1 MLNLIYYI
9 YTRYHD
15 ISMHASPSTTLP
27 SPSPS
32 TTDLTLTPPTLE
44 RPKPENISSSATSTN
59 TAGYQTTPGFT
70 SLYNSRVKNLSGV
83 RFSDLLRDVAAVD
96 PEMRIRFTSPHPKVS
111 TDTLNL
117 LPLFNTS
124 DIYILYTILY
134 SYVCICHRTSLLM
147 S

>member
-1 MLNLIYYI
+1 
-9 YTRYHD
+9 
-15 ISMHASPSTTLP
+15 MHASNSTTLP

-32 TTDLTLTPPTLE
+32 STDLPPTSAE
-44 RPKPENISSSATSTN
+44 RPNPENISFSATLTTAT

-117 LPLFNTS
+117 LPLSNTCDNNLLIS
-124 DIYILYTILY
+124 GLYVG
-134 SYVCICHRTSLLM
+134 YVYRTSHLM
-147 S
+147 SWPL